1 MAKSRIKEL
10 MALCAKELDKGCN
23 PLNEQFLQDNDVTA
37 DECFTLSEQ
46 MSALINFCLS
56 MPQDEYAEAVVVGA
70 MHGMGESQLAKQMLN
85 SLRLKRAAD
94 KLKDL

>member
-1 MAKSRIKEL
+1 MAKHRIKEL
-10 MALCAKELDKGCN
+10 LALCAKELENGCN
-23 PLNEQFLQDNDVTA
+23 PLHEEFLVKNDVTA

-46 MSALINFCLS
+46 MSALINYCLS

-70 MHGMGESQLAKQMLN
+70 MHGMGEAQLAKQMQN

-94 KLKDL
+94 KMKGL